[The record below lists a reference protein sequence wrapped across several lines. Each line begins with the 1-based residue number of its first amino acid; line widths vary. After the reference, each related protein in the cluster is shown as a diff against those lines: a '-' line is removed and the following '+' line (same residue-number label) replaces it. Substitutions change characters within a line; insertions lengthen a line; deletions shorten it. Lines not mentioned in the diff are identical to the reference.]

1 MWKTAL
7 KFMTYEKMKLVGI
20 MMGIVISIFLI
31 GAQLGIL
38 NNILDISL
46 GIVKGNEKY
55 IYVVDKKST
64 SSMTLV
70 GVDMRVGY
78 ELQSIPN
85 VDKVFPVIVTGGT
98 SKYKSGAT
106 AVASIIGVQYPEMAG
121 APEKF
126 TPETN
131 LANLQNEGAVI
142 VDKNDLENMENIK
155 VGEYFYLNNIRVFV
169 GGLSINNPGLGQQN
183 IITTVER
190 ARQLSGFNANQVSAY
205 LIKSAT
211 SDTLLQHK
219 IVEQI
224 NQTIPN
230 VKAYTGKKFAEIT
243 TEYNKTSSGIVI
255 PFYMMIVFSLFTG
268 IIIVGLT
275 MFSSVNDHIRDYG
288 TIKAIGGSN
297 YLIGKLIIRQ
307 AMLYAVISFLVSM
320 GLLFGL
326 QYAMSF
332 AGQTLVFSVGMLFAL
347 LGITVMMS
355 LVGSSFSM
363 RKIFK
368 LEPVQIF
375 RM

>member
-1 MWKTAL
+1 MCKTAL
-7 KFMTYEKMKLVGI
+7 KIMTYEKIKLVGI

-46 GIVKGNEKY
+46 GIVKGNEQY

-64 SSMTLV
+64 SAITLV
-70 GVDMRVGY
+70 GVDRRVGY
-78 ELQSIPN
+78 ELQSILN
-85 VDKVFPVIVTGGT
+85 VKKVLPVIVTGGT
-98 SKYKSGAT
+98 SKFKSGAT
-106 AVASIIGVQYPEMAG
+106 AVASIIGVQFPEMAG
-121 APEKF
+121 APAKF

-131 LANLQNEGAVI
+131 LANLQNGGAVI
-142 VDKNDLENMENIK
+142 VDKNDLGNMENMK
-155 VGEYFYLNNIRVFV
+155 VGDYFYLNNIRVFI
-169 GGLSINNPGLGQQN
+169 GGLSVNNPGLGQQN
-183 IITTVER
+183 IITSVER

-205 LIKSAT
+205 LIKSTTA
-211 SDTLLQHK
+211 DTLEQRK

-224 NQTIPN
+224 NHTIPN
-230 VKAYTGKKFAEIT
+230 VKAYTGKDFADIT

-255 PFYMMIVFSLFTG
+255 PFYMMVAFSLLTG

-297 YLIGKLIIRQ
+297 LLIAKLILRQ
-307 AMLYAVISFLVSM
+307 AMLYAIMSFLVSM

-326 QYAMSF
+326 QYMMSM
-332 AGQTLVFSVGMLFAL
+332 AGQALVFSSGMLFAL
-347 LGITVMMS
+347 LAITLMMS
-355 LVGSSFSM
+355 LVGSFFSM

>member
-1 MWKTAL
+1 MWKIAL

-20 MMGIVISIFLI
+20 MMGIIISIFLI

-46 GIVKGNEKY
+46 GIIKGNENY

-70 GVDMRVGY
+70 GVDKRVGY
-78 ELQSIPN
+78 ELQSFPN

-106 AVASIIGVQYPEMAG
+106 GVASIIGVQYPEMAG
-121 APEKF
+121 APAKY
-126 TPETN
+126 TPESKLEN
-131 LANLQNEGAVI
+131 LYNEGAVV

-169 GGLSINNPGLGQQN
+169 GGLSVNNPGLGQQN
-183 IITTVER
+183 IITTIER

-205 LIKSAT
+205 LIKST
-211 SDTLLQHK
+211 SPDIMVQRK
-219 IVEQI
+219 IVETI
-224 NQTIPN
+224 NIKVPN
-230 VKAYTGKKFAEIT
+230 VKAYTGKEFAEVT

-255 PFYMMIVFSLFTG
+255 PFYMMIVFALFTG

-275 MFSSVNDHIRDYG
+275 MFSSVNDRIRDYG

-297 YLIGKLIIRQ
+297 LLIGKLIVRQ

-320 GLLFGL
+320 GLLFVL

-332 AGQTLVFSVGMLFAL
+332 AGQTLVFSVAMLFAL
-347 LGITVMMS
+347 LSITVFMS
-355 LVGSSFSM
+355 LAGSFFSM